1 MAMIWCFV
9 GMLFG
14 FFIITSVFLFYYLRS
29 RNSED
34 KRLTRIRQLVPD
46 EGNAASPT
54 IETASSG
61 FPHSRQD
68 NDGVRCEI
76 QSNQR
81 GDGQTKSRKAHFSAE
96 NNSSSPTASNGNI
109 FIFTNPLWRGLNKG
123 ERSSTTG
130 PDESKSSEEVT
141 ETADTT
147 LINRS
152 EPAECNSNVQSEPP
166 ETSSGHS
173 DSEPRENRK
182 ADNNDD
188 RSIKDNANKQRR
200 KNDLQ
205 LDTELT
211 PIIPVGIPSSRVSVD
226 ELLARGDQKCS
237 DSAKRVDSENSEEHK
252 GSPTKPKPRGSIGE
266 NQPTNGLLAKFGIET
281 DVCDANYNKILSDPC
296 SILVF
301 SETARS
307 SPSLYNRTSNGEI
320 FRTGS
325 LNRSY
330 GKRKPDNVHACSAI
344 ARNNGGDPAG
354 KANDNEPFLQTRPSR
369 SFSLD
374 SGYPSAIPKF
384 TEPPSYSDATA
395 KLSNEQKQI
404 RAGAEPTRKTSSP
417 GTEQTSFEKGPNEG
431 LSRSSAQENDT
442 KTVPRI
448 LLEVPGDTAHGNSLQ
463 SGDGNFEQPAT
474 ISRKTPK
481 RRASSGYYSNNP
493 SPSPEHSVGFDNT
506 QNLLSRQK
514 NGPQKKQGNELRL
527 DLKQKQGSLNP
538 HENAPAGQTGDDLPP
553 LPPTP
558 LLLPPPSFLPHLPPL
573 GSQPRESQEDRKQRS
588 PSGTRKVRFEPKTQK
603 PLKEKVSRKK

>member
-1 MAMIWCFV
+1 MAMIWCLV

-29 RNSED
+29 RNSKD
-34 KRLTRIRQLVPD
+34 KRLTRISQLVPG

-54 IETASSG
+54 IETASSE
-61 FPHSRQD
+61 FPHSWKD
-68 NDGVRCEI
+68 K
-76 QSNQR
+76 SNQR
-81 GDGQTKSRKAHFSAE
+81 DGSGQTKSRKGHLSE
-96 NNSSSPTASNGNI
+96 NYSSSPTASNGNI

-123 ERSSTTG
+123 ERSSTVG
-130 PDESKSSEEVT
+130 PDESKSSEEVPV
-141 ETADTT
+141 TAATT
-147 LINRS
+147 LMNCS
-152 EPAECNSNVQSEPP
+152 EPAECNNNSNVRSEPP
-166 ETSSGHS
+166 EEASSGH
-173 DSEPRENRK
+173 RK
-182 ADNNDD
+182 ADNDDD
-188 RSIKDNANKQRR
+188 RSIKDDANKQRR

-205 LDTELT
+205 HDTELT

-237 DSAKRVDSENSEEHK
+237 DSVKPGDSENSEEHK

-281 DVCDANYNKILSDPC
+281 NVRDANYNKILSDPC

-307 SPSLYNRTSNGEI
+307 SPSLYNRTSNGE
-320 FRTGS
+320 FFATGS

-330 GKRKPDNVHACSAI
+330 GKRKPDSVHACAAAI
-344 ARNNGGDPAG
+344 ARNTGGDPAG
-354 KANDNEPFLQTRPSR
+354 KANGDELFLQTRPSR

-395 KLSNEQKQI
+395 KLSDKQKQI
-404 RAGAEPTRKTSSP
+404 RAGAEPTRKASSP
-417 GTEQTSFEKGPNEG
+417 GTEQTSFEKGPNDG
-431 LSRSSAQENDT
+431 RRRSSAQENDT
-442 KTVPRI
+442 KIVPRI
-448 LLEVPGDTAHGNSLQ
+448 LLEVPDDTAHGDSLH
-463 SGDGNFEQPAT
+463 SGDGDLKQPAT

-481 RRASSGYYSNNP
+481 QRRASSGYYSNNP
-493 SPSPEHSVGFDNT
+493 SPSPEHSVGFGNT

-514 NGPQKKQGNELRL
+514 DALQKKLGNELRL
-527 DLKQKQGSLNP
+527 DLKQKQGSLNR
-538 HENAPAGQTGDDLPP
+538 HENAPTGQTGDDLPP

-573 GSQPRESQEDRKQRS
+573 GTQPRESQEDRKQRS

-603 PLKEKVSRKK
+603 PLVEKVSRKKK